1 MGIDIKK
8 LFKNR
13 VSSFYKEMTKYY
25 TIIFMSVFYSFL
37 ILGSIFVYYYV
48 KFIQWIPPFLS
59 SEWIA
64 SVITALILLQS
75 TIRTFVREADTI
87 FLLPM
92 ETHLS
97 SYFLKTLIYNGIL
110 HLLKMTIV
118 IAIMFPLIESNI
130 ILTVQ
135 FLLLLVGLVMINVYL
150 VWIEQWIDS
159 LRGRFI
165 HKLNLLISYALIF
178 YFLFKG
184 NWVIALILLLLT
196 YGFSFYIFPLGARR
210 LNWEYLNKQ
219 EEKALTK
226 NYRFIN
232 IYIDVGH
239 LKRSFQPRL
248 FLTRLIKNW
257 IPPQPYNSFFYLYVL
272 LFIRLNDYFYL
283 YLRLTLIGTILV
295 WVFPEYGW
303 LTVPIILFMT
313 GYQLLPLK
321 REQNDFVILYP
332 VSNMV
337 KMKSYLKLLYI
348 LLIFQLVVVNVP
360 VFFHSISGKTL
371 ISVFTELLF
380 IGWFV
385 LIFAKKR
392 YDD

>member
-1 MGIDIKK
+1 MGMDIEK

-13 VSSFYKEMTKYY
+13 ISSFYREMTKYY

-37 ILGSIFVYYYV
+37 IFGSISVYYYV
-48 KFIQWIPPFLS
+48 KLIQWIPPFLPT
-59 SEWIA
+59 EWIA
-64 SVITALILLQS
+64 SVITALFLLQS
-75 TIRTFVREADTI
+75 TVRTFIKDADSI

-92 ETHLS
+92 EACLS
-97 SYFLKTLIYNGIL
+97 RYFLKTMIYSGTF
-110 HLLKMTIV
+110 HLLRITIV
-118 IAIMFPLIESNI
+118 IAVMLPLIKST
-130 ILTVQ
+130 ILFTAP
-135 FLLLLVGLVMINVYL
+135 FLILLIGLLIINVYL
-150 VWIEQWIDS
+150 IWIEQWLDS
-159 LRGRFI
+159 LRGRLI
-165 HKLNLLISYALIF
+165 HKLNLLLTYTLIF

-184 NWVIALILLLLT
+184 NWVVVLSLLLLT
-196 YGFSFYIFPLGARR
+196 YGFSLYIFPLGARR

-332 VSNMV
+332 VSELV
-337 KMKSYLKLLYI
+337 KKKMYLKLI
-348 LLIFQLVVVNVP
+348 SISLIFQLVIVNISVI
-360 VFFHSISGKTL
+360 FHSINVNTL
-371 ISVFTELLF
+371 ISIGMELLF

-385 LIFAKKR
+385 RFIASR
-392 YDD
+392 RE

>member
-1 MGIDIKK
+1 MGMDIEK

-13 VSSFYKEMTKYY
+13 ISSFYREMTKYY

-37 ILGSIFVYYYV
+37 IFGSISVYYYV
-48 KFIQWIPPFLS
+48 KLIQWIPPFLPT
-59 SEWIA
+59 EWIA
-64 SVITALILLQS
+64 SVITALFLLQS
-75 TIRTFVREADTI
+75 TVRTFIKDADSI

-92 ETHLS
+92 EACLS
-97 SYFLKTLIYNGIL
+97 RYFLKTMIYSGTF
-110 HLLKMTIV
+110 HLLRITIV
-118 IAIMFPLIESNI
+118 IAVMLPLIKST
-130 ILTVQ
+130 ILFTAP
-135 FLLLLVGLVMINVYL
+135 FLILLIGLLIINVYL
-150 VWIEQWIDS
+150 IWIEQWLDS
-159 LRGRFI
+159 LRGRLI
-165 HKLNLLISYALIF
+165 HKLNLLLTYTLIF

-184 NWVIALILLLLT
+184 NWVVVLSLLLLT
-196 YGFSFYIFPLGARR
+196 YGFSLYIFPPGARR
-210 LNWEYLNKQ
+210 INWEFLIKQ
-219 EEKALTK
+219 EEKALTR

-232 IYIDVGH
+232 IYMDVGH
-239 LKRSFQPRL
+239 LKRSFRPRL

-332 VSNMV
+332 VSELV
-337 KMKSYLKLLYI
+337 KKKMYLKLI
-348 LLIFQLVVVNVP
+348 SISLIFQLVIVNISVI
-360 VFFHSISGKTL
+360 FHSINVNTL
-371 ISVFTELLF
+371 ISIGMELLF

-385 LIFAKKR
+385 RFFASR
-392 YDD
+392 RE